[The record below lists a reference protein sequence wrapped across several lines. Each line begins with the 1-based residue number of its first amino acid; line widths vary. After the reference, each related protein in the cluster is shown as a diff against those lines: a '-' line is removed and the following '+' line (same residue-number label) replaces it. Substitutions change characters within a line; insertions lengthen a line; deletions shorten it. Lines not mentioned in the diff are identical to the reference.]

1 MEGKELLNELLSKR
15 DYSGNEAD
23 EYAQFLSTLMLH
35 LGEDLYPLLEK
46 AQSEDKKLALKQ
58 SITES
63 DILVDEYTVSDI
75 IFI

>member
-15 DYSGNEAD
+15 DYSGNQAD
-23 EYAQFLSTLMLH
+23 EYAQFLSTLMVQ
-35 LGEDLYPLLEK
+35 LGEKLYPLLEK
-46 AQSEDKKLALKQ
+46 AQSESKRLALKP

-75 IFI
+75 TFI

>member
-23 EYAQFLSTLMLH
+23 EYAQFLSTLMVQ
-35 LGEDLYPLLEK
+35 LGEKLYPLLEK
-46 AQSEDKKLALKQ
+46 AQSESKRLALKP

-75 IFI
+75 TFI